1 MCALHGELEIV
12 GIVQVVELQDLLKI
26 VIRLQHILAIVVFRD
41 AESVVERVHLLVELA
56 NIEVVKLALLSRDLI
71 NHLKKPIR
79 RMDLVVPLEVLE
91 GQSV

>member
-1 MCALHGELEIV
+1 M
-12 GIVQVVELQDLLKI
+12 GIVQIVELQDLLKI
-26 VIRLQHILAIVVFRD
+26 VIRLHQVLAIVVFRD
-41 AESVVERVHLLVELA
+41 AESVMERVHLPVDLA

-91 GQSV
+91 AQSV

>member
-1 MCALHGELEIV
+1 V
-12 GIVQVVELQDLLKI
+12 GIVQIVELQDLLKI
-26 VIRLQHILAIVVFRD
+26 VIRLHQVLAIVVFRD
-41 AESVVERVHLLVELA
+41 AESVMERVHLPVDLA

-91 GQSV
+91 AQSV